1 MGVDIHPMAVVE
13 EGAQFGVGV
22 SVEAFCHIGKLA
34 KIGDNSIIRHH
45 ASVEGDVIMGT
56 DNEIFPYAYVG
67 GLTHDLKFGGT
78 PKLRIGS
85 IIIQRVRY
93 RTCCNRIM
101 NLPQL
106 GPIMYFLQCIYL
118 GAWLVMRS
126 S

>member
-1 MGVDIHPMAVVE
+1 M
-13 EGAQFGVGV
+13 GV

-67 GLTHDLKFGGT
+67 GLTHDLKFGGGNT
-78 PKLRIGS
+78 WGFGLDPITYSESTLPHML
-85 IIIQRVRY
+85 QL
-93 RTCCNRIM
+93 RIM

-106 GPIMYFLQCIYL
+106 GPIMYFLPTVTLPMI
-118 GAWLVMRS
+118 AWLVMRS